1 MKRIVVILSLLV
13 SASLGAQRTLD
24 NLEHIYQVK
33 KGDTAYRIALN
44 HGITL
49 EQLIAANPEIGDGKV
64 KKGMF
69 LNIPSPQK
77 QQQQQPSPAE
87 AQVAET
93 VAATQPTVRRSYDQ
107 VRVAVLLPFE
117 EKSVRAGKFLEFY
130 QGFLMAVDSVSRQG
144 TDVEVYALN
153 TGATAAD
160 IRQVLH
166 EPELESMQ
174 LIIGPADQAQV
185 PDLSAFCQEHG
196 IRLVLPFS
204 NLSAQGTTSSTVY
217 SVTPPTGLLQQ
228 RVGEIM
234 ASEYSNRNYVVLN
247 TETPD
252 EKGQNLIEILRTQLG
267 KKGIAMR
274 SMNINGDDSS
284 YESALNA
291 FRENCIVPDNASIK
305 TLNIFFSRIKSFA
318 ESHPEYQISLLGY
331 PEWQTYTSTLLNDF
345 YAFDTY
351 LYTSYYRNP
360 MQPRTTDFER
370 KFYSHFGKEMLPTYP
385 CYGML
390 GFDLGYYFMN
400 GMARLGDTF
409 DQGQAGLRY
418 TPFQHA
424 FSFKNGAD
432 TAGYINQ
439 TTLLIH
445 YTPSQTIEMIQ

>member
-1 MKRIVVILSLLV
+1 MKRIAVILSLLI
-13 SASLGAQRTLD
+13 STSLVAQRTMD
-24 NLEHIYQVK
+24 NLEHFYQVK
-33 KGDTAYRIALN
+33 KGDTAYRIAIN

-49 EQLIAANPEIGDGKV
+49 EQLIAANPEIEDGKV
-64 KKGMF
+64 KKGM
-69 LNIPSPQK
+69 LLSIPSPKRATGQALSQAGTAPVVAS
-77 QQQQQPSPAE
+77 QQAS
-87 AQVAET
+87 V
-93 VAATQPTVRRSYDQ
+93 VRKSYDQ

-117 EKSVRAGKFLEFY
+117 EKSARSGKFLEFY

-144 TDVEVYALN
+144 THVEVYALN
-153 TGATAAD
+153 TGASASD

-174 LIIGPADQAQV
+174 LIIGPADQTQV
-185 PDLSAFCQEHG
+185 PELSVFCQEHG
-196 IRLVLPFS
+196 IKLVLPFS
-204 NLSAQGTTSSTVY
+204 NLSAQGTSSSTVY
-217 SVTPPTGLLQQ
+217 SVTPPMGLIQQ

-234 ASEYSNRNYVVLN
+234 ASDYSNRNYVVLN
-247 TETPD
+247 TDTPD

-274 SMNINGDDSS
+274 NMNINGDDSS

-291 FRENCIVPDNASIK
+291 FRENCIVPDNVSIK
-305 TLNIFFSRIKSFA
+305 TLNIFFSRMKAFA
-318 ESHPEYQISLLGY
+318 EAHPEYKISLLGY
-331 PEWQTYTSTLLNDF
+331 PEWQTYTATLLNDF

-360 MQPRTTDFER
+360 MQPRTKDFER
-370 KFYSHFGKEMLPTYP
+370 KFYAHFGKEMLPTYP

-390 GFDLGYYFMN
+390 GFDLGYYFIN

-409 DQGQAGLRY
+409 DQEQQSLRY
-418 TPFQHA
+418 QPFQHA
-424 FSFKNGAD
+424 LGFRKGGDAD
-432 TAGYINQ
+432 GFVNQ